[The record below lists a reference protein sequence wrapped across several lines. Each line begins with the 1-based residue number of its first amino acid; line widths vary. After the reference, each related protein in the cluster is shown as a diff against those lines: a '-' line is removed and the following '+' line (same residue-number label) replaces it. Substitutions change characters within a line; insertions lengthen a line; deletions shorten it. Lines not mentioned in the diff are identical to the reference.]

1 MKLSVKSSDQ
11 WLDITLLLLTLCDE
25 YCHLSVGETEAEQYE
40 VLQRERER
48 ETMITNVPCHC
59 YAVTSVLKLKHGN
72 KKII

>member
-11 WLDITLLLLTLCDE
+11 WLDITLLTLCDE
-25 YCHLSVGETEAEQYE
+25 YCHLSVRETEAEQYE
-40 VLQRERER
+40 VLQRER